1 MTDKMPSGTHPNSL
15 KNLKSAWNSETAKEA
30 QLLGAAKRK
39 ANRIARENLKLSIND
54 WKAYKSEVLEK
65 EDMSA
70 IDILKILMHKALM
83 NDEFDT
89 AADLAKNLAE
99 FEKPKL
105 QRVEQKIEEVK
116 ADALSD
122 EELDAKLRQ
131 FKLVE

>member
-1 MTDKMPSGTHPNSL
+1 MTEKMPSGTHPNSL
-15 KNLKSAWNSETAKEA
+15 KNLKSAWNSDTAKEA

-39 ANRIARENLKLSIND
+39 ANRIAREQLALSMSD
-54 WKAYKSEVLEK
+54 WKAYKAEVLEK

-83 NDEFDT
+83 TEDYDT

-105 QRVEQKIEEVK
+105 QRIEQKIEEVK
-116 ADALSD
+116 ADALTDD
-122 EELDAKLRQ
+122 ELNEKLRQ
-131 FKLVE
+131 FGMQ